1 MKNKLLI
8 LFSLLVLAIMLFCSC
23 NSGNTTTPPANQGGQ
38 GNGGTTEKLTITF
51 DSNGGSPVSS
61 VEINKGDKIP
71 VPKTPTLVGYTF
83 VGWCDAKDTFI
94 WDFEK
99 NVPIKS
105 CTLKARWTITT
116 FDITYVGAEGKKDSY
131 TMEEEFTLEDGFLK
145 SHDFL
150 GWFWDKEFTKP
161 FTKIEI
167 GSSGDI
173 TLYAKTVYQ
182 PFDFELNEGG
192 TYTLTKLRDDETNSV
207 SIPATYNGVP
217 VTHIGE
223 KAFYNATKLETVTIA
238 EGITHFG
245 IDVFKRCNKLSSIK
259 LPSTL
264 VEIGEDS
271 FYRCTSLEKIFIPK
285 ACVTIGKDVF
295 YECDDEKLTIYC
307 EAESQ
312 PSGFDYSWNSS
323 YCKVEWNITYEDYE
337 NK

>member
-8 LFSLLVLAIMLFCSC
+8 LFSLLALAILLLCSC
-23 NSGNTTTPPANQGGQ
+23 NSNNTTTPPDNQGSQ
-38 GNGGTTEKLTITF
+38 STGGTTEKLTITF
-51 DSNGGSPVSS
+51 NSNGGSDVAP

-71 VPKTPTLVGYTF
+71 VPETPTLTGYTF
-83 VGWCDAKDTFI
+83 VGWCNAADTFV

-99 NVPIKS
+99 DIPIKS

-116 FDITYVGAEGKKDSY
+116 FDITYVGAEGKKKYY

-150 GWFWDKEFTKP
+150 GWYWDEDFTEP
-161 FTKIEI
+161 FTKVEV

-173 TLYAKTVYQ
+173 TIYAKTVYQ
-182 PFDFELNEGG
+182 PFEFELNEGG
-192 TYTLTKLRDDETNSV
+192 TYTLTKLRDDETNSI

-223 KAFYNATKLETVTIA
+223 KAFYNATNLETVTIA

-245 IDVFKRCNKLSSIK
+245 IDVFKRCTNLSSIK

-264 VEIGEDS
+264 EEIGEDS

-285 ACVTIGKDVF
+285 SCTTIGVDTF
-295 YECDDEKLTIYC
+295 YECDKEKLTIYC

-312 PSGFDYSWNSS
+312 PEGFDFRWNSS
-323 YCKVEWNITYEDYE
+323 YCTVKWNTTPEEYE